1 VVTDLT
7 SVPRRTGDRGSGRD
21 TLLFTSGAERDDIPV
36 GQMATPELAEAAASA
51 HNAELVRRQAHKVA
65 P

>member
-1 VVTDLT
+1 MVTDLT
-7 SVPRRTGDRGSGRD
+7 SVPWRTGDHGSGRD

-51 HNAELVRRQAHKVA
+51 HNAELLRRRGAT